1 MRMAIPMIPPP
12 IPPTTAPVLTPPDAV
27 ALEVA
32 LALMVEPWGRL
43 VKSMER
49 KELVWPLTAVGVRG
63 VRGVVEVGR
72 VEVVE
77 SVGEEDELVVIKV
90 SWAALV
96 SEVACGVKE
105 EVEEV
110 FGAGSCWV
118 VVSGGGVEGGVL
130 RAVVGALAGADESV
144 GSVIPPPDGEL
155 GAPCPRPFPRPFP
168 WPGLGSAL
176 ALIMRWAAERL
187 LLYSIVYNL
196 VAGDW
201 I

>member
-1 MRMAIPMIPPP
+1 VWLRSVDYVLMVSDGEGVL
-12 IPPTTAPVLTPPDAV
+12 VLT
-27 ALEVA
+27 
-32 LALMVEPWGRL
+32 
-43 VKSMER
+43 
-49 KELVWPLTAVGVRG
+49 
-63 VRGVVEVGR
+63 GR

-130 RAVVGALAGADESV
+130 RAVVGARYV
-144 GSVIPPPDGEL
+144 TTQ
-155 GAPCPRPFPRPFP
+155 
-168 WPGLGSAL
+168 SASTT
-176 ALIMRWAAERL
+176 R
-187 LLYSIVYNL
+187 
-196 VAGDW
+196 
-201 I
+201 